1 MSCIEEP
8 RVELV
13 KPLIPADCKICGD
26 EEGVDNDKH
35 DGMCF
40 ICYREEAY
48 KEAEQRP
55 RPGWYE
61 NYDGYGPDLLT

>member
-8 RVELV
+8 KVELA
-13 KPLIPADCKICGD
+13 KPLILDDCKICGG

-40 ICYREEAY
+40 RCYIEEAY
-48 KEAEQRP
+48 KEAEQRIHAA
-55 RPGWYE
+55 YL
-61 NYDGYGPDLLT
+61 NY